1 MKDIEKINKILKE
14 VTNKKTK
21 FNPKKN
27 LFLQDLDS
35 LDVTSLLLAIE
46 EKFNIKFK
54 GDAYDKLTT
63 IVDILNYIKK
73 NKK

>member
-1 MKDIEKINKILKE
+1 MENIEKINKILKE

-27 LFLQDLDS
+27 LFSQGLDS
-35 LDVTSLLLAIE
+35 LDVTSFLLAIE
-46 EKFNIKFK
+46 EKFKMKFK
-54 GDAYDKLTT
+54 NDAYDKLTT